1 MKELN
6 CLLLVILC
14 LFATSS
20 CVEEENYDP
29 NDFDFPGEIYFP
41 SSLPSRIELTPTET
55 SFSIPLVRLNKEGKK
70 MVGLIIKM
78 QTTDEYGFFSYPNTV
93 TFTDGEA
100 VANIAIK
107 CEASKLPYDKYY
119 DFEITLKGAENS
131 SYSNQTYVFS
141 VGKPTTCYTAIDEM
155 VSYLNT
161 PLSHAANHY
170 EWGYGAMMH
179 IRDVM
184 TTDFAVVASGYDWF
198 SSWALTQGQSNNN
211 IYPQYIWNFYSECI
225 RSTNKLI
232 SLIDEETA
240 NNEQLGFLGNGL
252 AFRAMYYL
260 DMAQMFEFLP
270 NDATSSINESGNDV
284 LNLTVPIIDKYIQN
298 TDTIIIPRAT
308 REEMAE
314 FILNDLNKAEQYIDY
329 SPYKGYKELPNLA
342 CVYGLKARCY
352 MWLAGDAKNNNIA
365 YLSKAKEYARMAINL
380 SGAPMSKDACLSTT
394 AGFNTLSCWMW
405 GSQMEA
411 EDDCVKTGIIN
422 WTSWMSNET
431 DFGYASAGAYNMID
445 ASMYHRISDTD
456 FSKLMWKAPARTALE
471 GKEPWLRPD
480 YAETT
485 PVYGSL
491 KFRPANGAY
500 KTPNEGAVS
509 AYPLMRVEEM
519 YFIEAECEARLEGK
533 ADLLT
538 AFMTQYRDKK
548 YVCRATA
555 PEDILD
561 EVIFQKR
568 VELWGEGHVFFDYKR
583 LNMPVV
589 RGYASPV
596 LTNHQDASRFNTTTR
611 PAWMNLSIVIT
622 AERTNPAL
630 IGFGNPDPTMKYTSW
645 SGE

>member
-1 MKELN
+1 MKTK
-6 CLLLVILC
+6 IST
-14 LFATSS
+14 LFVGLGVAA
-20 CVEEENYDP
+20 
-29 NDFDFPGEIYFP
+29 
-41 SSLPSRIELTPTET
+41 SSLLTTGCIEETFPTSGATEDQLGASAKAT
-55 SFSIPLVRLNKEGKK
+55 EALVWA
-70 MVGLIIKM
+70 M
-78 QTTDEYGFFSYPNTV
+78 P
-93 TFTDGEA
+93 A
-100 VANIAIK
+100 
-107 CEASKLPYDKYY
+107 
-119 DFEITLKGAENS
+119 
-131 SYSNQTYVFS
+131 
-141 VGKPTTCYTAIDEM
+141 
-155 VSYLNT
+155 YLNT
-161 PLSHAANHY
+161 PLSHAENHY

-211 IYPQYIWNFYSECI
+211 VYPQYIWNFYWKSI
-225 RSTNKLI
+225 QTTNNLI
-232 SLIDEETA
+232 AAINEESATDA
-240 NNEQLGFLGNGL
+240 QLGMLGNGL

-270 NDATSSINESGNDV
+270 SDVYPNGVNPSGNDV
-284 LNLTVPIIDKYIQN
+284 TNLTVPIVKEGMTEADARN
-298 TDTIIIPRAT
+298 NPRAT

-314 FILNDLNKAEQYIDY
+314 FILGDLNKAEQYIAN
-329 SPYKGYKELPNLA
+329 SPFAGNKALPNLA
-342 CVYGLKARCY
+342 CVYGLKARY
-352 MWLAGDAKNNNIA
+352 HMWLAGDSKDVEN
-365 YLSKAKEYARMAINL
+365 LQKAKEAARMAITL
-380 SGAPMSKDACLSTT
+380 GGAPMSKDACLSTT
-394 AGFNTLSCWMW
+394 AGFNTLSAWMW
-405 GSQMEA
+405 GSQIVA

-456 FSKLMWKAPARTALE
+456 FRKLMWKAPEGTTLE
-471 GKEPWLRPD
+471 GKESWLKPD
-480 YAETT
+480 YAEAT

-538 AFMTQYRDKK
+538 AFMTQYRDAD
-548 YVCRATA
+548 YVCKASS

-611 PAWMNLSIVIT
+611 PAWMSVSIVIT
-622 AERTNPAL
+622 EENNNAAL
-630 IGFGNPDPTMKYTSW
+630 KGYENPDPTSKYTPW
-645 SGE
+645 TGQ